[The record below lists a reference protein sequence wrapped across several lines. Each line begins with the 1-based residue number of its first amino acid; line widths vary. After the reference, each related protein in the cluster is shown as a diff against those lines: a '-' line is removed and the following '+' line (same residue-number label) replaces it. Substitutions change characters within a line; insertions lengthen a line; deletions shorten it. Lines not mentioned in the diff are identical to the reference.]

1 MASLIDDEPYT
12 ARSWRRA
19 LNSDA
24 APVRGSRRM
33 RGSPS
38 GRRTLAPQGGEPPA
52 SSRVSYSH
60 LVVVVVPL
68 QSLVLGVV
76 GMVGRLV
83 VLVARVLGSCRLL
96 FAVGRLVACRASQAV
111 ALVPS
116 TCLVVVVLVLLP
128 LPLVLHSL
136 LAPCPS
142 CLVTTRRS
150 RALN

>member
-1 MASLIDDEPYT
+1 VGIGELEEERRIGFGEACFNTQLID
-12 ARSWRRA
+12 
-19 LNSDA
+19 
-24 APVRGSRRM
+24 
-33 RGSPS
+33 SPS
-38 GRRTLAPQGGEPPA
+38 
-52 SSRVSYSH
+52 SIVSYSH